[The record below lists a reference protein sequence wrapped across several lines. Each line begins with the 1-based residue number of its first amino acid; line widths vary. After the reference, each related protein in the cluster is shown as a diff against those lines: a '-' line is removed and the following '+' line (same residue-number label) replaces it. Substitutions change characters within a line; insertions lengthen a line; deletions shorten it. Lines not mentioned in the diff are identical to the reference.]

1 MENPNEKLALELI
14 DNAPYVFFQID
25 LNGNFNYINNTIKT
39 LAGIDPKDLVGEH
52 FSKLVFEEE
61 KEKVANFTKN
71 LFNNKTKLI
80 TCEYKIGSGNRW
92 IYQTLSAS
100 LNPEGVILN
109 YNGCLRD
116 ITETK
121 EKELSKTD
129 NSNYGFNLMFQKW
142 QLQKSNKILST
153 LQELNSEYILN
164 TDKEKFYEQILNIIL
179 NYSESKIG
187 YIGEVF
193 YNNNTPFTVVNAFK
207 DTLLHFDLKTKSEL
221 SHIIENESSNPN
233 KIFGIPLQ
241 SLETYISNS
250 PLEEN
255 YNATLPEHFP
265 VLNSFMGIPII
276 FGEELVGIIGIGNK
290 KEGYHFGDFELLEP
304 IISNLSVILKSIK
317 SEEEKQ
323 KNEIELK
330 KVQILMEEASN
341 AMPDGLIITKKNG
354 EIIHSNNAALSILGL
369 TDMQLYGRENLP
381 PNWQLINK
389 EGFIFSHKTEKEDRQ
404 DFTNDSFFK
413 ITLLKNSSENIKRV
427 FGIKKSNE
435 DDINWISLN
444 QAIIENINEEEKKVV
459 YTFQDITE
467 IKKAS
472 VLIAESE
479 SRYKNLFDNVSL
491 GIFTSDEIGNIL
503 SVNKTLLDLLGYT
516 LSEIKSINFN
526 DLLVYNKLKI
536 TQTHNPY
543 EYFFNAQ
550 GKTLP
555 SNVNPVLIKSKSG
568 ESILVNVSVSHYTRE
583 NKKNVIVIIED
594 IRQKEEGEKAKKDL
608 SEKETLL
615 KEIHHRVK
623 NNLQIVSSLLNLQKS
638 QFKDPEVIEKFKE
651 SQTRIKSI
659 ALIHENLYRSS
670 DLSAINFSDYLKSL
684 ISDLINNLSLSL
696 DIQLDFK
703 IEKDINLTIDQ
714 CVPCGLIINEVI
726 TNVIKYA
733 YLNSKHNATLSVQL
747 TKKEELIDIRIKDN
761 GCGFDY
767 QEKLKNNSLGLKL
780 ISTLSR
786 QLGGNFMFEQNQG
799 TAFALKFKPSH
810 NN

>member
-1 MENPNEKLALELI
+1 MENSNEKLALELI
-14 DNAPYVFFQID
+14 NNAPYVFFQID
-25 LNGNFNYINNTIKT
+25 IDGKINYINNTIKN
-39 LAGIDPKDLVGEH
+39 LAGIDPQELVGKH
-52 FSKLVFEEE
+52 FSELVFEEE
-61 KEKVANFTKN
+61 KEKVVNFTNN
-71 LFNNKTKLI
+71 LLNNKTKLI
-80 TCEYKIGSGNRW
+80 TCEYKIGQGKRW
-92 IYQTLSAS
+92 MYQTLSAS
-100 LNPEGVILN
+100 LNTEGVILH

-116 ITETK
+116 ITESK

-129 NSNYGFNLMFQKW
+129 NNNYGFNLMFQKW

-164 TDKEKFYEQILNIIL
+164 TDKEKFYEQILNIVL

-193 YNNNTPFTVVNAFK
+193 YNNNKPFTVINAFK
-207 DTLLHFDLKTKSEL
+207 DSLLSFDTKTKIEL
-221 SHIIENESSNPN
+221 SHIIENESSNEN
-233 KIFGIPLQ
+233 KIFGFPLQ
-241 SLETYISNS
+241 TLETYISNN

-276 FGEELVGIIGIGNK
+276 FGDELVGIIGIGNK

-317 SEEEKQ
+317 SEDEKQ

-354 EIIHSNNAALSILGL
+354 KIIHSNNAASSILGL
-369 TDMQLYGRENLP
+369 NNQQLNGRENLP
-381 PNWQLINK
+381 INWQLIDK
-389 EGFIFSHKTEKEDRQ
+389 EEFISKQHSAKEETQ
-404 DFTNDSFFK
+404 DSISNSFFE
-413 ITLLKNSSENIKRV
+413 IALLKNSNENIKRV
-427 FGIKKSNE
+427 FGVKKSQA
-435 DDINWISLN
+435 DDITWIALN
-444 QAIIENINEEEKKVV
+444 QAIIENINEQEKKVV

-491 GIFTSDEIGNIL
+491 GIFTSDEFGKIL
-503 SVNKTLLDLLGYT
+503 SVNKTLLDLLGYS
-516 LSEIKSINFN
+516 LNEIKNINFN

-536 TQTHNPY
+536 TPTHNPY
-543 EYFFNAQ
+543 EDFINAE
-550 GKTLP
+550 GKNLTKKI
-555 SNVNPVLIKSKSG
+555 NTVLIKSKSG
-568 ESILVNVSVSHYTRE
+568 ESILVNIAVSHYISE

-638 QFKDPEVIEKFKE
+638 QFKDPDVIEKFKE
-651 SQTRIKSI
+651 SQARIKSI

-684 ISDLINNLSLSL
+684 ISDLINNLALIL
-696 DIQLDFK
+696 DIKLVFNIQ
-703 IEKDINLTIDQ
+703 KDVNLTIDQ

-733 YLNSKHNATLSVQL
+733 YINSKLNAELSVHL
-747 TKKEELIDIRIKDN
+747 IKKEEFIEILIKDN

-780 ISTLSR
+780 INTLSR
-786 QLGGNFMFEQNQG
+786 QLGGEFMFEQNDG
-799 TAFALKFKPSH
+799 TAFTLTFKPTH